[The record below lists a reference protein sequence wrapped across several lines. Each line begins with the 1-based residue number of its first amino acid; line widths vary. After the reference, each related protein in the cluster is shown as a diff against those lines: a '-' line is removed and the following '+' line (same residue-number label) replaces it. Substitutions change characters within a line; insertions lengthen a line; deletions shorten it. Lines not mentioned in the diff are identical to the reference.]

1 MIMNIIRTIFLI
13 LLSFV
18 ISLFGQYSGDVS
30 NVGTTAAPF
39 LQIGVGA
46 RAIGMG
52 GAFVATAN
60 DASAMYW
67 NPAGLGR
74 LKAVEILFVHTR
86 WLAEMSYEYAGFTIP
101 LGTAGTIGAN
111 FTLLDAGEMKVRT
124 LDYQEGTGVNFEARD
139 LAIGLAY
146 GFNITERFG
155 LGVNLKYISQKIWH
169 EEAQSIAIDI
179 GTIYDTALEGL
190 RIGAALSNFGA
201 DMKMT
206 GDDLLVYYDQD
217 PTRTGD
223 NDRVFASKE
232 TNTWPLPLNFQLG
245 VAMDLINNQ
254 THLVTLAVDAIHP
267 IDNTES
273 INLGLEYGFK
283 GGFFLR
289 AGYRN
294 LFLRDSEEGFT
305 LGGGVDIALMGNF
318 ELIADYAYADFGRL
332 ENTQRFSLLL
342 VFN

>member
-1 MIMNIIRTIFLI
+1 MNIMRNTILI
-13 LLSFV
+13 LLCWAFT
-18 ISLFGQYSGDVS
+18 LFGQYTGDVS

-67 NPAGLGR
+67 NPAGLGK
-74 LKAVEILFVHTR
+74 LEGVEIIFVHTR

-101 LGTAGTIGAN
+101 LGSAGTLGAN
-111 FTLLDAGEMKVRT
+111 FTLLDAGDMKVRT
-124 LDYQEGTGVNFEARD
+124 LEYQEGTGVNFNARD
-139 LAIGLAY
+139 MAIGLAY
-146 GFNITERFG
+146 GFNLTERFS
-155 LGVNLKYISQKIWH
+155 LGFNFKYISQKIWH

-179 GTIYDTALEGL
+179 GTLYHTALEGL
-190 RIGAALSNFGA
+190 RIGAALTNFGS
-201 DMKMT
+201 DMHMT
-206 GDDLLVYYDQD
+206 GNDLLVYYVQD

-223 NDRVFASKE
+223 NDRVFAE
-232 TNTWPLPLNFQLG
+232 LQTNSWPLPLNFQLG
-245 VAMDLINNQ
+245 VAMDVISNP
-254 THLVTLAVDAIHP
+254 THLLTLAADAIHP

-273 INLGLEYGFK
+273 MNLGLEYGFNNS
-283 GGFFLR
+283 FFLR

-305 LGGGVDIALMGNF
+305 LGGGVNIALLGNF

-332 ENTQRFSLLL
+332 DNSQRFSLLL

>member
-1 MIMNIIRTIFLI
+1 MYIIRNAFLI
-13 LLSFV
+13 LLCWVFT
-18 ISLFGQYSGDVS
+18 LFGQYTGDVS
-30 NVGTTAAPF
+30 NVGTTSAPF

-46 RAIGMG
+46 RPIAMG

-67 NPAGLGR
+67 NPAGLGK
-74 LKAVEILFVHTR
+74 LQGVEIIFVHTR

-101 LGTAGTIGAN
+101 LGNAGTIGAN

-124 LDYQEGTGVNFEARD
+124 LEYQEGTGVNFNARD
-139 LAIGLAY
+139 MAIGLAY
-146 GFNITERFG
+146 GFNLTDRFS
-155 LGVNLKYISQKIWH
+155 LGFNFKYISQKIWH
-169 EEAQSIAIDI
+169 EDAESIAIDI
-179 GTIYDTALEGL
+179 GTLYNTALEGL
-190 RIGAALSNFGA
+190 RIGAALTNFGA

-206 GDDLLVYYDQD
+206 GNDLLVYYDQD

-223 NDRVFASKE
+223 NDRVFAE
-232 TNTWPLPLNFQLG
+232 LQTNSWPLPLNFQLG
-245 VAMDLINNQ
+245 VAMDVISSP
-254 THLVTLAVDAIHP
+254 THLLTLAADAIHP

-273 INLGLEYGFK
+273 MNFGLEYGFK
-283 GGFFLR
+283 GSFFVR

-305 LGGGVDIALMGNF
+305 LGGGVNIALLGNF

-332 ENTQRFSLLL
+332 DNAQRFSLLL
-342 VFN
+342 VFK